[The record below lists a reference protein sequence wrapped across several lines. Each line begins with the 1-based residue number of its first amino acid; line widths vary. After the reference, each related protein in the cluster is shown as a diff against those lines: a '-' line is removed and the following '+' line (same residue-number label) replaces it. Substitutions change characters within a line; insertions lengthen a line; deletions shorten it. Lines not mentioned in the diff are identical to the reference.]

1 MHEHEHEHD
10 SAPARQ
16 PTTMSAYQNAAL
28 DTVIYP
34 VGIASTSTVAMDVG
48 ILYTAFGL
56 ASEAGEYAGKIK
68 KAIRDHGGIVPSDRA
83 ILEELA
89 SELGDLLWYVAS
101 AAHEI
106 GYSLEEIANQNM
118 AKLQDRADRGALS
131 GSGDQR

>member
-1 MHEHEHEHD
+1 
-10 SAPARQ
+10 
-16 PTTMSAYQNAAL
+16 
-28 DTVIYP
+28 
-34 VGIASTSTVAMDVG
+34 MDVG

-83 ILEELA
+83 TLEELA

-106 GYSLEEIANQNM
+106 GYTLEEIASQNM